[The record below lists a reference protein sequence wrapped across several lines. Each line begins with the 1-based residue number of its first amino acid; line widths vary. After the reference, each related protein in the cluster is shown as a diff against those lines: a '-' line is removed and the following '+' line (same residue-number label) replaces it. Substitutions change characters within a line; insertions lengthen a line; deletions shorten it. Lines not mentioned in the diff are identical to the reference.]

1 MLPKDNLIQV
11 LKIFKNFYI
20 FTIILGTLMEI
31 DNLKKLK
38 LPLFSLLELKTRYGW
53 KPSFIKVY
61 YENYII
67 FIKYYICSHEF

>member
-38 LPLFSLLELKTRYGW
+38 LPSIFSFRIKNKIWLKAFFHQGLLRELHNIHKILYM
-53 KPSFIKVY
+53 
-61 YENYII
+61 
-67 FIKYYICSHEF
+67 

>member
-38 LPLFSLLELKTRYGW
+38 LPSIFSFRIKNKIWLKAFFHQGLLRKLHNIHKILYM
-53 KPSFIKVY
+53 
-61 YENYII
+61 
-67 FIKYYICSHEF
+67 

>member
-38 LPLFSLLELKTRYGW
+38 LPSIFSFRIKNKIWFHQGLLRELHNIHKILYM
-53 KPSFIKVY
+53 
-61 YENYII
+61 
-67 FIKYYICSHEF
+67 